1 MDIDLSLNNIIED
14 KIIIIII
21 IIIIVMIIIV
31 IIIAF
36 ELRKSGLSPRATAFY
51 NVNMFK
57 CALRAITELTVE
69 RLR

>member
-14 KIIIIII
+14 KIIII